1 VTIHLVG
8 ACPDCDKL
16 ISHQLIDLAGD
27 GLGNAVI
34 AAADQVKEWQ
44 DANLVVQSPKLA
56 PLVVGHGADCP
67 RFLRQSQVEG

>member
-1 VTIHLVG
+1 MTLHIVG
-8 ACPDCDKL
+8 ICPDCDKSV
-16 ISHQLIDLAGD
+16 IHEPIDLNSD
-27 GLGNAVI
+27 SLGNAI
-34 AAADQVKEWQ
+34 IGLANQIEEWQ